1 MRVIY
6 DKGKKYGLYR
16 FLKFASN
23 KQLDEYDESWIIIC
37 LSILACSAVYSF
49 KHKCWIFKN

>member
-23 KQLDEYDESWIIIC
+23 KQLDELERMGND
-37 LSILACSAVYSF
+37 ILAFVA
-49 KHKCWIFKN
+49 KELNKKTNN